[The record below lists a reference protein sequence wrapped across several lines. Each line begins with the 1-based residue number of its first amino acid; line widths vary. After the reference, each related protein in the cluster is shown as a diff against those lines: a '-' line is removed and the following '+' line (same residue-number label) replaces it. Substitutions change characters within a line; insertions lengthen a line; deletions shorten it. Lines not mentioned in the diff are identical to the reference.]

1 MNNILLIL
9 EREYLDRV
17 KKKSF
22 LIATLLTPL
31 IFPMMIGLMVWL
43 TSLDE
48 KEEKIIYVI
57 DDTGWFADGLAV
69 SEYTIQMTDLSLD
82 DARAKLT
89 EKDTDLYGVLHIPQM
104 ELNDPKGIAF
114 YSKTSPGFN
123 FMGKFKEPIR
133 EKIRDLKM
141 DALNLDKELVA
152 QLNTSFDIATFNVSE
167 TGESKKS
174 STAVASGLGYVM
186 AFLMYMFVFIYGSF
200 ILQSVNN
207 EKTNKI
213 VEVIVSSV
221 RPFHLMMG
229 KVLGVGAVALTQFG
243 IWILLMTVFTI
254 GASSMFGY
262 TPAAEEQQALNEAM
276 TAAQTQAPE
285 MVTNI
290 LDVVYSLPIAQIL
303 TMFIIYFLGGFLL
316 YGGLFAA
323 VGSAVDT
330 IQEAQQFMLPIT
342 LPIIA
347 SIMLMS
353 VVLANPDSAT
363 SITLTLVPFT
373 SPILMMA
380 RIPFGVPGWQMV
392 ISVLLLIG
400 GLMGTLWIAGRIYRI
415 GILTTGSKVTYK
427 TLAKWLTMKY

>member
-1 MNNILLIL
+1 MSKILLIL
-9 EREYLDRV
+9 EREYMDRV

-31 IFPMMIGLMVWL
+31 IFPLMIGLVVWL
-43 TSLDE
+43 SAMEEDQ
-48 KEEKIIYVI
+48 EKIIYVI
-57 DDTGWFADGLAV
+57 DDTGWFTDGLEV
-69 SEYTIQMTDLSLD
+69 SDYTIEMTDLSLD
-82 DARAKLT
+82 DAKAKLT
-89 EKDTDLYGVLHIPQM
+89 EADSKLYGVLHIPQM
-104 ELNDPKGIAF
+104 ELNDPKGMAF

-123 FMGKFKEPIR
+123 FMRKFNDPIR
-133 EKIRDLKM
+133 DRIRDLKM

-174 STAVASGLGYVM
+174 STAVASGLGYGM
-186 AFLMYMFVFIYGSF
+186 ALIMYMMVFIYGSF

-221 RPFHLMMG
+221 RPFHLMLG
-229 KVLGVGAVALTQFG
+229 KVLGVGAVALTQFA
-243 IWILLMTVFTI
+243 IWIVLMTVFTV

-276 TAAQTQAPE
+276 TAAQSEAPE

-290 LDVVYSLPIAQIL
+290 LDVVYGLPVAQIL
-303 TMFIIYFLGGFLL
+303 TMFIVYFLGGFLL

-323 VGSAVDT
+323 VGSAVDS

-347 SIMLMS
+347 SIMLMG
-353 VVLANPDSAT
+353 VVLSNPDSGT

-380 RIPFGVPGWQMV
+380 RVPFGVPGWQIV
-392 ISVLLLIG
+392 LSVLLLVG
-400 GLMGTLWIAGRIYRI
+400 GLLGTLWIAGRIYRI